1 MEFRPEDIGP
11 YDPYM
16 DFLLENIG
24 RKTQKRPSEE
34 KLGRKIPKFKFSQK
48 IQNFKMVISA
58 VSMRPKIKILGIPKN
73 SFLIRCFIN
82 T

>member
-1 MEFRPEDIGP
+1 MDFGAEDIGP

-34 KLGRKIPKFKFSQK
+34 KLGRKIPKFKF
-48 IQNFKMVISA
+48 
-58 VSMRPKIKILGIPKN
+58 
-73 SFLIRCFIN
+73 
-82 T
+82 

>member
-1 MEFRPEDIGP
+1 MDFGAEDIGP

-24 RKTQKRPSEE
+24 RKTQKRPSKE
-34 KLGRKIPKFKFSQK
+34 KLGRKIPKFKFRPK

-58 VSMRPKIKILGIPKN
+58 VSMRPKIKILEIPKN
-73 SFLIRCFIN
+73 SFFY
-82 T
+82 TMFY